1 MKTNQKRAN
10 NSPESRNKHDH
21 DTRVVV
27 LSMSEFNDLLSI
39 QKQYQFSCEC
49 QARLMRSFTE
59 IIARQAEFIR
69 KLCTSQKY

>member
-1 MKTNQKRAN
+1 MSNNKKRAYR
-10 NSPESRNKHDH
+10 SPKSCNEHDQ

-27 LSMSEFNDLLSI
+27 LSMSEFNDLLCI